1 MFCNDIYWS
10 SFSCTWRRIESEV
23 NLSRVCSIKARLHRM
38 ISHSVFPV
46 LCLPHDVPLVLTQ
59 ALVPGSSQSCN
70 GSSQDPARFLSRN
83 RERRASLIRRY
94 RQFQWSFRPSV
105 KVLTEERKV
114 PGSNLTGGPK
124 SKKKSRQIYAYIPTC
139 THTQIHRCAWSRT
152 VSLFAFPRYKRAS
165 LEQTRDKFTSLLIF
179 FQVHENELG

>member
-10 SFSCTWRRIESEV
+10 SFPCTWRRIESEV

-124 SKKKSRQIYAYIPTC
+124 SKKNPVKFMPTSPHAH
-139 THTQIHRCAWSRT
+139 THKYTGVHDLAQC
-152 VSLFAFPRYKRAS
+152 LC
-165 LEQTRDKFTSLLIF
+165 LLSPGTN
-179 FQVHENELG
+179 VLH